1 MGGEERGGAES
12 DGKVMGELDLGG
24 TKPGGG
30 GKTLPGTSKTGPGI
44 PGLWGKSL
52 KFNRIWF
59 WDPGDPG
66 DPEWNGEITVQPN
79 HVNL

>member
-52 KFNRIWF
+52 DESDLVQVSGSGI
-59 WDPGDPG
+59 PGIPSRMERG
-66 DPEWNGEITVQPN
+66 DYSTT
-79 HVNL
+79 